1 MTLKNGK
8 RMDRLERHSRPAERR
23 LRMAWVCDEADWV
36 EVDGKTMT
44 VAEFEASIEPDEL
57 IIEWPSEDDL
67 KV

>member
-1 MTLKNGK
+1 MTMKNEK
-8 RMDRLERHSRPAERR
+8 RIDRLARHSRPADRR
-23 LRMAWVCDEADWV
+23 LRVAWVCDEADWV

-44 VAEFEASIEPDEL
+44 VAEFETSIEPDEI